1 MGETKTLVAGMKQ
14 ENKMW
19 QMITLTL
26 NDKLEIENT
35 EVENLHEDKHIAR
48 EMYKVFVIKKKIMP
62 L

>member
-1 MGETKTLVAGMKQ
+1 MSENKTLVAGMKQ

-19 QMITLTL
+19 QMVTLTL

-35 EVENLHEDKHIAR
+35 EIENLNEDKHIAR

-62 L
+62 V